1 MSVDERPR
9 TVEAPRRANIIHG
22 QKMTRHARN
31 TPTNVVEEGQA
42 S

>member
-9 TVEAPRRANIIHG
+9 TVEAPRRANIIHRHR
-22 QKMTRHARN
+22 MTRHTRD
-31 TPTNVVEEGQA
+31 TPTGVVEEDQA